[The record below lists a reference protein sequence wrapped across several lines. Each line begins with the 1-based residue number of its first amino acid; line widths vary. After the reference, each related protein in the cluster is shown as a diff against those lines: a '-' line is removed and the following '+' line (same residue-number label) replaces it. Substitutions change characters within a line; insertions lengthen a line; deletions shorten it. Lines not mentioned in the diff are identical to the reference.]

1 MSSEEQRL
9 ATANTGQTSTATMQ
23 GALFTPRPARR
34 RGETVLTP
42 EAPTF
47 LLKED
52 FANIHA
58 FTALSDC
65 AVLDVLMPPYGDE
78 AERDCHYFEE
88 IAAEGEATG
97 LGTRLLRSIAPP
109 ASLDIRRGEYCG
121 PIVQPDDVAALKR
134 RWPR

>member
-1 MSSEEQRL
+1 MCSCPL
-9 ATANTGQTSTATMQ
+9 MATRCAS
-23 GALFTPRPARR
+23 PA
-34 RGETVLTP
+34 P
-42 EAPTF
+42 YCSF
-47 LLKED
+47 
-52 FANIHA
+52 F
-58 FTALSDC
+58 ALSPR
-65 AVLDVLMPPYGDE
+65 LPRHLHGWE
-78 AERDCHYFEE
+78 QAERDCHYFEE